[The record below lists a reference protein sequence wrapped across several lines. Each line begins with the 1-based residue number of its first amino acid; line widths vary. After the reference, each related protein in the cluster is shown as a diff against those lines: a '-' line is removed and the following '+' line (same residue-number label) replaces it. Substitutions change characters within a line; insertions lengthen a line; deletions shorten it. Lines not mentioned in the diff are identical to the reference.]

1 MNWGKGIIIFMASF
15 MAFILWM
22 VFTLMSKNTDLESE
36 DYYKKEIEYNKEM
49 KALSNANNAK
59 EKVIIVDKKDYLM
72 LQFPIAEQI
81 DTINVHLFRPNNEKE
96 DKRFIEIGTK
106 TMMIQ
111 KSKLKKGIYTMNIQY
126 KIGSET
132 YLQKEEVKI

>member
-59 EKVIIVDKKDYLM
+59 EKVIIVDKQDYLM
-72 LQFPIAEQI
+72 LQFPTAEQI

-96 DKRFIEIGTK
+96 DKRFLEIGTK